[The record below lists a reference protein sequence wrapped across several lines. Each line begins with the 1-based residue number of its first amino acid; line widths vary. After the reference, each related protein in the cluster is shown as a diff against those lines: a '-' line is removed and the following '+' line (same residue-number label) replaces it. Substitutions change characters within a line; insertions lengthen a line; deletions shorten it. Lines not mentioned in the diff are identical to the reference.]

1 MIVEYARYLQC
12 PPSRSAQ
19 YCEKDA
25 FSDCSSSTTNN
36 LFPALLSACTRPR
49 VARRRESRRF
59 RILATDLERVLGIN
73 LRALRRG
80 VLTPR
85 ARRSAAS
92 WPLSGAERETTPGA
106 GSRGPS
112 KQKVD
117 HEFSDWGSCYG
128 KVKISLSS
136 RESTIKAGAAPSCSE
151 RIL

>member
-36 LFPALLSACTRPR
+36 LFPALLNACTRPR
-49 VARRRESRRF
+49 VARRRKSRRF

-92 WPLSGAERETTPGA
+92 WPLSGGA

-117 HEFSDWGSCYG
+117 HKFSDLGELLRS
-128 KVKISLSS
+128 KVKINLSS
-136 RESTIKAGAAPSCSE
+136 QESTIKAEAAPSFSE
-151 RIL
+151 RIS